1 MIHTNSGSVENTS
14 VAEEGNTS
22 GPAAGNVG
30 GGNCKT
36 EEKESPG
43 EISTNS
49 SSSTTLDPY
58 PKKLRD
64 TVHAR
69 LKSDAIICT
78 VVFVLVTLIHWTGFF
93 AQLQPNLN
101 YVLWI
106 LAGILGFSLHYVL
119 PQLRKQVSI
128 FLFILDDNIMNIYVL
143 KDQFFK
149 VYMIVNLT
157 D

>member
-1 MIHTNSGSVENTS
+1 MIHTNSGSIENTS
-14 VAEEGNTS
+14 VAEEGN
-22 GPAAGNVG
+22 A
-30 GGNCKT
+30 KID
-36 EEKESPG
+36 EKESPG
-43 EISTNS
+43 EISNTSTNV
-49 SSSTTLDPY
+49 LDPY

-78 VVFVLVTLIHWTGFF
+78 VVFVVVTLIHWTGFF
-93 AQLQPNLN
+93 AKLQPNLN

-128 FLFILDDNIMNIYVL
+128 FSSPYFVLF
-143 KDQFFK
+143 
-149 VYMIVNLT
+149 
-157 D
+157 